1 MKNLKIIIGILV
13 VIVVVFLLAKGG
25 YKKTEDKV
33 EPTNTGQSSA
43 LEIKVNDW
51 VSGTST
57 AKVTL
62 VEYLDFECEACG
74 AYYPMVTQLKEEYKD
89 DMRLVVRYFPLPG
102 HKNSR
107 TAAQAVDAAGKQ
119 GKFWEMY
126 SLLFTKQSEWS
137 EKAVANQDQFEK
149 YAVEA
154 GVMDIEQWKIDVK
167 SEEVEKRVEDS
178 YKEAVSLNLQGTPS
192 FFLDGKRIEN
202 PKGYESFKLLI
213 ENAKNN

>member
-1 MKNLKIIIGILV
+1 MKNLKVIIGIVV
-13 VIVVVFLLAKGG
+13 VIVAVFLLAKGG
-25 YKKTEDKV
+25 YKKTEDKTAT
-33 EPTNTGQSSA
+33 TNTAQASI
-43 LEIKVNDW
+43 LEIKTNDW

-107 TAAQAVDAAGKQ
+107 TAAHSVEAAGKQ

-126 SLLFTKQSEWS
+126 NLLFTKQSEWG
-137 EKAVANQDQFEK
+137 EQQVANQDQFEK
-149 YAVEA
+149 YAIEA
-154 GVMDIEQWKIDVK
+154 GVTDIDQWKKDVT
-167 SEEVEKRVEDS
+167 SDEVKKRVEDS
-178 YKEAVSLNLQGTPS
+178 YKEAVELNLKGTPS
-192 FFLDGKRIEN
+192 FFLNGQSIES

-213 ENAKNN
+213 EKAKK

>member
-1 MKNLKIIIGILV
+1 MKNLKIIVGIVV

-25 YKKTEDKV
+25 YKQTEEKV
-33 EPTNTGQSSA
+33 ETANTSQASA
-43 LEIKVNDW
+43 LEIKANDW

-74 AYYPMVTQLKEEYKD
+74 AFYPIVTQLKEEYKD
-89 DMRLVVRYFPLPG
+89 DLRLVVRYFPLPG

-107 TAAQAVDAAGKQ
+107 TAAHAVEAAGKQ

-126 SLLFTKQSEWS
+126 SILFTKQSEWS
-137 EKAVANQDQFEK
+137 EKPVANQDQFEK
-149 YAVEA
+149 YAIEA
-154 GVMDIEQWKIDVK
+154 GVNIEQWRIDVK
-167 SEEVEKRVEDS
+167 SDEVKKRVDDS

-192 FFLDGKRIEN
+192 FFLDGKKIEN

-213 ENAKNN
+213 EKAKSN

>member
-1 MKNLKIIIGILV
+1 MKNLKIIIGIVV

-33 EPTNTGQSSA
+33 EPTNTGQASA
-43 LEIKVNDW
+43 LEIKANDW

-107 TAAQAVDAAGKQ
+107 TAAHAVEAAGKQ

-126 SLLFTKQSEWS
+126 SILFTKQSEWS
-137 EKAVANQDQFEK
+137 EKPVANQDQFEK

-154 GVMDIEQWKIDVK
+154 GVANIDQWKKDVV
-167 SEEVEKRVEDS
+167 SDEVKKRVDDS

-213 ENAKNN
+213 EKAKNN